1 MHLHVCVYFPI
12 LMIKVPNG
20 FFFDVIAIFIIQ
32 KLKSKHTSLSFY
44 IFLSFWGNERRQKQN
59 IPHPSVTCSRDSS
72 KNQSESEKV
81 LTIGLLL
88 PKEVSDQD
96 EMSYYNR

>member
-1 MHLHVCVYFPI
+1 MFTCTEL
-12 LMIKVPNG
+12 
-20 FFFDVIAIFIIQ
+20 
-32 KLKSKHTSLSFY
+32 Y
-44 IFLSFWGNERRQKQN
+44 IFLSFRGNERREKPN
-59 IPHPSVTCSRDSS
+59 SPHPSVTCSRDSS

>member
-1 MHLHVCVYFPI
+1 MYFFSRFEGTRGEKTTNI
-12 LMIKVPNG
+12 L
-20 FFFDVIAIFIIQ
+20 
-32 KLKSKHTSLSFY
+32 
-44 IFLSFWGNERRQKQN
+44 
-59 IPHPSVTCSRDSS
+59 HPSVTCSRDSS

>member
-1 MHLHVCVYFPI
+1 
-12 LMIKVPNG
+12 MIKFTIMSKKLSKTNTFFSRFEGTRGGKTPN
-20 FFFDVIAIFIIQ
+20 I
-32 KLKSKHTSLSFY
+32 S
-44 IFLSFWGNERRQKQN
+44 
-59 IPHPSVTCSRDSS
+59 HPSVTCSRDSS

>member
-1 MHLHVCVYFPI
+1 MGYVYSMGSEEDWEKIQTKNPI
-12 LMIKVPNG
+12 
-20 FFFDVIAIFIIQ
+20 
-32 KLKSKHTSLSFY
+32 
-44 IFLSFWGNERRQKQN
+44 
-59 IPHPSVTCSRDSS
+59 PSVTCSRDSP